1 MTRPYDDHVRS
12 NCPPRRGRGASPIR
26 LRPAQPSAH
35 AYLRGV
41 RHYIAVL
48 VWVHRKD
55 RREAERSVRNLFQAW
70 NSVAN
75 GPGILPTVDMVAYAL
90 ASFGELREAKRL
102 LDLAEAT
109 RTAKDIMI
117 SPHYSLT
124 HEDARN
130 LVGPYEPTDP
140 ADDFSSLTAAALQA
154 VWLL

>member
-48 VWVHRKD
+48 VWVQRKE
-55 RREAERSVRNLFQAW
+55 RREAERSVRSLFQAW
-70 NSVAN
+70 NSVAS
-75 GPGILPTVDMVAYAL
+75 GPVILPAVDMVAYAL
-90 ASFGELREAKRL
+90 ASFGESREAKRL

-117 SPHYSLT
+117 SPQY
-124 HEDARN
+124 
-130 LVGPYEPTDP
+130 
-140 ADDFSSLTAAALQA
+140 
-154 VWLL
+154 